1 MLPLKGE
8 WNEMKI
14 RSSWM
19 EMYNHFMSF
28 GDFYDYLVK
37 CVLWK
42 VDFCR
47 KPSGKTN
54 IFVWSLCLHSNPAAT
69 KWTFP
74 TTHVRKK
81 RYVSME
87 EKRMCS
93 SDFLEVQ
100 GQKHKL
106 FLPNNISWNRSFR
119 HMNYHEPLS
128 RNLKVGKLQFNYGL
142 FSYFRVLG
150 CHRSLPCRLEAQTC
164 PRTA

>member
-1 MLPLKGE
+1 MKWKSDLPGWKCTIISCLLG
-8 WNEMKI
+8 I
-14 RSSWM
+14 
-19 EMYNHFMSF
+19 FMITWSNVCY
-28 GDFYDYLVK
+28 GKLTSVESHLVK
-37 CVLWK
+37 QTFLCDPCVYIQTQRPQSEL
-42 VDFCR
+42 
-47 KPSGKTN
+47 
-54 IFVWSLCLHSNPAAT
+54 
-69 KWTFP
+69 FP
-74 TTHVRKK
+74 PHMCEKK

-106 FLPNNISWNRSFR
+106 FLPDNISWNRSFR